1 MRKVHV
7 YAVLAGFLT
16 ITGVIVAARSSPQV
30 FRVRDDCDPA
40 TFNAAGFGQICNPNF
55 NGDTTFAEFIAELTE
70 DQQIGSWRFNP
81 DSVGLDRG
89 QGTAFESRAGEFHT
103 FTRVAAFGGG
113 ILPGLNDLS
122 GAGATVPECGVPG
135 TLALPPSATHIFV
148 RDGATFDGPTAGSS
162 ALPRGTTKWQCC
174 IHPWMRSEVKVR

>member
-7 YAVLAGFLT
+7 YAVLAGFVT
-16 ITGVIVAARSSPQV
+16 MMGVIVAARSSPQV

>member
-40 TFNAAGFGQICNPNF
+40 TFNAAGFGPICNPNF
-55 NGDTTFAEFIAELTE
+55 GGGTTFAEFIAELTE

-122 GAGATVPECGVPG
+122 GAGPTRMECGVPG
-135 TLALPPSATHIFV
+135 TFAPPSATNIFLP
-148 RDGATFDGPTAGSS
+148 DGVDFAGPTAGGPE
-162 ALPRGTTKWQCC
+162 LPKGTTKWQCC
-174 IHPWMRSEVKVR
+174 IHPWMRSEVRVR